1 MSQWR
6 INPSGVQGILT
17 TVGTDST
24 ELQNELTEAKFTEV
38 FDGLTWGGVLTQDVP
53 VAVQSLLNDQN
64 NNLTNVVN
72 RITAAQLG
80 VTNAT
85 IAYNNGQEEA
95 AGTFQSEALAAAE
108 TGDFTYFVEN
118 GYGSDQ

>member
-17 TVGTDST
+17 TVGTDSG

-38 FDGLTWGGVLTQDVP
+38 FEGLTWGGALTQDVP

-64 NNLTNVVN
+64 NNLSNVVN
-72 RITAAQLG
+72 RITAARLG

-108 TGDFTYFVEN
+108 SGDFTYFVEN
-118 GYGSDQ
+118 GYGSER

>member
-6 INPSGVQGILT
+6 INPAGVQGILT

-38 FDGLTWGGVLTQDVP
+38 FEGLTWGGVLTQDVP

-64 NNLTNVVN
+64 NNLSNVVN
-72 RITAAQLG
+72 RITAARLG

-108 TGDFTYFVEN
+108 SGDFTYFVEN
-118 GYGSDQ
+118 GYGSEQ

>member
-6 INPSGVQGILT
+6 IKPAGVQGILT

-38 FDGLTWGGVLTQDVP
+38 FEGLTWGGVLTQDVP
-53 VAVQSLLNDQN
+53 VAVQSLLNDQS

-80 VTNAT
+80 VMNAT

-95 AGTFQSEALAAAE
+95 AGTFQSQAVAAAE
-108 TGDFTYFVEN
+108 SGDFTYFVDN
-118 GYGSDQ
+118 GYGSQA

>member
-24 ELQNELTEAKFTEV
+24 ELKNELTEAKFTEV
-38 FDGLTWGGVLTQDVP
+38 FEGLTWGGVLTQDVP

-64 NNLTNVVN
+64 NNLSNVVN

-95 AGTFQSEALAAAE
+95 AGTFQSEAVAAAE
-108 TGDFTYFVEN
+108 SGDFTYFVEN
-118 GYGSDQ
+118 GYGSEQ

>member
-6 INPSGVQGILT
+6 INPAGVQGILT

-24 ELQNELTEAKFTEV
+24 ELQNELTEAKFTEI

-64 NNLTNVVN
+64 NNLMNVVN
-72 RITAAQLG
+72 RITAARLR
-80 VTNAT
+80 
-85 IAYNNGQEEA
+85 
-95 AGTFQSEALAAAE
+95 
-108 TGDFTYFVEN
+108 
-118 GYGSDQ
+118 

>member
-38 FDGLTWGGVLTQDVP
+38 FEGLTWGGVLTQDVP

-64 NNLTNVVN
+64 NNLSNVVN
-72 RITAAQLG
+72 RITAARLG

-108 TGDFTYFVEN
+108 SGDFTYFVEN
-118 GYGSDQ
+118 GYGSEQ